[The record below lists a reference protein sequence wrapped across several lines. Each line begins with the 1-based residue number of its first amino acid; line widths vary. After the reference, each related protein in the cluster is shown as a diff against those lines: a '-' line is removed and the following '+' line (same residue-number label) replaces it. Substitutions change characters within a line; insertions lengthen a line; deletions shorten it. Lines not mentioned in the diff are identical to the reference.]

1 MFCHMGGEPGLQ
13 FLFAAQMQLLFAS
26 LAAGTLLPIGIP
38 RLAAADVD
46 VLGGEEVGQLV
57 DEGIEE

>member
-1 MFCHMGGEPGLQ
+1 
-13 FLFAAQMQLLFAS
+13 MQLLFAS
-26 LAAGTLLPIGIP
+26 LAAGALLPIGIP